1 MGVGEGEGR
10 EDREKSKMMQL
21 GIKELVSDHPM
32 ELLLEILLDVPYI
45 DGQTLSLKEPVTRR
59 GLGWH

>member
-45 DGQTLSLKEPVTRR
+45 VGQTLSLKEPVTRR